1 MGSQESVAVAAG
13 AGSYSPCSI
22 SYPFNYPYFSSS
34 SQFPPWPHSHGH
46 ISTWSSSPCLVISVK
61 CSHMTNMLAV
71 TIMGLTWTTLVWAHD
86 PSPPDPAPTNTVTDH
101 HKYYTKT
108 VYQNNANKSFD
119 DNFIDME
126 NAEIKSDL
134 SNTMVGALSISPLF
148 SFPFYGHMVSELFIT
163 THGFLSL
170 SPRLHDYIYKTQYIA
185 PLRIKLDPSRSNHS
199 TISVLSLPERL
210 TVEWSNV
217 SVMADAEHP
226 LGGSFTFQVTLR
238 PNGDIVFVYIEV
250 QPVLTRAALYDHEPV
265 AGISDAFLLHGSE
278 LHLYSKINIDN
289 VHINTRTVAVFT
301 AQDTCVGQRSCGDCM
316 ALRQRSD
323 FSCMWCEDAGHCSDG
338 ADRLR
343 EDWNQAQCHLTNTT
357 TCDAGHTE
365 YRTSVLSPGQASVQ
379 VQTSTVVSAV
389 VSSVCVVILIVLFFV
404 FIYLYGKYNEES
416 TVGRYLKSIQQSY
429 SQFGDKTSKL
439 KSLNALELG
448 KKFSERAKSSAKAK
462 AKPVSEFV
470 NPYPTTNNNNVITAE
485 M

>member
-1 MGSQESVAVAAG
+1 MGSQESVVVAAG

-22 SYPFNYPYFSSS
+22 SYPFNYPYFSLS

-71 TIMGLTWTTLVWAHD
+71 TMMGLTWTTLVWAHD

-185 PLRIKLDPSRSNHS
+185 PLRIKLDPSRSNSS
-199 TISVLSLPERL
+199 TISVLSLPDRL

-217 SVMADAEHP
+217 SVMAEAEHHT
-226 LGGSFTFQVTLR
+226 GGSFTFQVTIR

-250 QPVLTRAALYDHEPV
+250 QPVLTTAALYDHEPV

-278 LHLYSKINIDN
+278 LHLYNKINIDN
-289 VHINTRTVAVFT
+289 IDINTRTVAVFE
-301 AQDTCVGQRSCGDCM
+301 ALPTCVSQTTCNQCSD
-316 ALRQRSD
+316 LRQSSN
-323 FSCMWCEDAGHCSDG
+323 FSCVWCEAAGHCSDG
-338 ADRLR
+338 ADRKR
-343 EDWNQAQCHLTNTT
+343 EHWDTNECHLSNST
-357 TCDAGHTE
+357 TCDPKTHNE
-365 YRTSVLSPGQASVQ
+365 WRTSSLEAEPVLQTA
-379 VQTSTVVSAV
+379 TSTIVSAV
-389 VSSVCVVILIVLFFV
+389 ISSVLIIILIIIFLAFV
-404 FIYLYGKYNEES
+404 YLYGKYNED
-416 TVGRYLKSIQQSY
+416 TLVGRHLKALKQSY
-429 SQFGDKTSKL
+429 EQFGGATAKMTS
-439 KSLNALELG
+439 LELG
-448 KKFSERAKSSAKAK
+448 KKKSQAKAK
-462 AKPVSEFV
+462 AKSKPVSEFV
-470 NPYPTTNNNNVITAE
+470 NPHPLATNNNVITAS

>member
-1 MGSQESVAVAAG
+1 
-13 AGSYSPCSI
+13 
-22 SYPFNYPYFSSS
+22 
-34 SQFPPWPHSHGH
+34 
-46 ISTWSSSPCLVISVK
+46 
-61 CSHMTNMLAV
+61 MTILWV
-71 TIMGLTWTTLVWAHD
+71 SLLGLTWGVRGHTPT
-86 PSPPDPAPTNTVTDH
+86 PPDDPAPTSTVTDH
-101 HKYYTKT
+101 HKYYTLT
-108 VYQNNANKSFD
+108 VYQNNNDKSFD
-119 DNFIDME
+119 QNFIDME
-126 NAEIKSDL
+126 NAEVKSDL
-134 SNTMVGALSISPLF
+134 SNTMVGALSITPLF

-199 TISVLSLPERL
+199 TISVLSLPDRL

-289 VHINTRTVAVFT
+289 VHINTRTVAIFR
-301 AQDTCVGQRSCGDCM
+301 AQDTCIAMTTCGECVS
-316 ALRQRSD
+316 LRQKSE
-323 FSCMWCEDAGHCSDG
+323 FNCMWCEAAGHCSDG

-343 EDWNQAQCHLTNTT
+343 ENWNTAECHLTNTT
-357 TCDAGHTE
+357 TCDARHTE
-365 YRTSVLSPGQASVQ
+365 YRTSNLVNLASPGP

-389 VSSVCVVILIVLFFV
+389 VSSICVVILVVLLFV

-416 TVGRYLKSIQQSY
+416 MVGRYLKSVQQSY
-429 SQFGDKTSKL
+429 HQFGDKTSKINKTL
-439 KSLNALELG
+439 SSLELG
-448 KKFSERAKSSAKAK
+448 KKIKEKSEKVQEKAKAK
-462 AKPVSEFV
+462 VKPVSEFV
-470 NPYPTTNNNNVITAE
+470 NPHPMVNNNNVITAE